1 MAFNLQSKFQNLQRK
16 HEATELDLMHTRL
29 LAASVDA
36 EYDEDDGEGEFIDQL
51 RTGLED
57 LNQFDL
63 KWYSGFKLGQILK
76 KYKLDTIQFTIF
88 ISEDFV
94 IVFDQNCIIAN

>member
-1 MAFNLQSKFQNLQRK
+1 MRNGLWNYSSRSASNYTLPQIIQLMAFNLQSKFQNLQRK

-63 KWYSGFKLGQILK
+63 KWYSGFKLARSNIEN
-76 KYKLDTIQFTIF
+76 TI
-88 ISEDFV
+88 
-94 IVFDQNCIIAN
+94 